1 MRDVAHIQYM
11 PLDFR
16 GLFDARVPQSLVD
29 CIADLLRW
37 NPAARLTSEQ
47 CIDHPYF
54 HETIPHL
61 QRTPP
66 LPQIP
71 FSSGQPPV
79 VPPMERPAAL
89 DAPPRSLPPSHSHHT
104 GARPAFAN
112 GETRV
117 LPPPVATPENMNR
130 IFLPPGHYR
139 PDASA
144 ASALV
149 NQLRELDL
157 PTAELASYG
166 TRQPVRAEET
176 FGQRPAPQASYTE
189 EPKRRQVSGTVYDG
203 SVYEGSNPSIPHIQP
218 QAQSTASFHQ
228 QQSPRQEPV
237 HAQSRSSLHH
247 QYTHTTPQ
255 QSPSQSNR
263 DSLPSHVTA
272 YVQQQQ
278 QQMALSPPQESYAPP
293 PIEQSPVDARPP
305 QPTIGKK
312 KKWGLSSVFGGGD
325 KSASSTSIV
334 GSTSNLLSAST
345 LKRTQSGQH
354 SSDRSPIEAALPPLS
369 DDPKKAK
376 KEAAARAKELAMAQ
390 REATARAQQER
401 ARAVMQKRNQI
412 VGDRV
417 EGRSKV
423 DLEYG
428 RGDSTGLP
436 TASAPANQ
444 STASLHGRQQPQQQ
458 YAASSSR
465 LAPVSTNMGATASTP
480 NFPTQRTYASMPPS
494 ASLSSI
500 RSLDSGQSQSTTNQL
515 SAETLSKY
523 DTGSRSKARRRE
535 NDYDHS
541 ESDHA
546 SLRNRSVLSIGTVDS
561 E

>member
-1 MRDVAHIQYM
+1 M

-16 GLFDARVPQSLVD
+16 KLFDARVPQSLVD

-66 LPQIP
+66 LTQIP

-79 VPPMERPAAL
+79 VPPMERPAPL
-89 DAPPRSLPPSHSHHT
+89 DAPPRSVPPSHSHHT

-176 FGQRPAPQASYTE
+176 FGQRPAPHAPYLE
-189 EPKRRQVSGTVYDG
+189 EPKRRQPSGSVYDG

-218 QAQSTASFHQ
+218 QTQSTSSFHQ
-228 QQSPRQEPV
+228 QQQQSPRHEPP
-237 HAQSRSSLHH
+237 HAQSRSSLHQH
-247 QYTHTTPQ
+247 YTHTTPQ
-255 QSPSQSNR
+255 QSPSQQSNR
-263 DSLPSHVTA
+263 DSLPPHVTA
-272 YVQQQQ
+272 FVQQQQ
-278 QQMALSPPQESYAPP
+278 QQMAMSPPQESYIPP

-354 SSDRSPIEAALPPLS
+354 TSDRSASDTALPPLS

-417 EGRSKV
+417 QGRSKV

-428 RGDSTGLP
+428 RGDSAGIP
-436 TASAPANQ
+436 DARNAANQ
-444 STASLHGRQQPQQQ
+444 SAASLHVHQQQQQQQ
-458 YAASSSR
+458 YASSSSR
-465 LAPVSTNMGATASTP
+465 LAPLSSNMGATASTP

-500 RSLDSGQSQSTTNQL
+500 RSLDSGQSHSTTNQL

-541 ESDHA
+541 DSDHA

>member
-1 MRDVAHIQYM
+1 
-11 PLDFR
+11 
-16 GLFDARVPQSLVD
+16 
-29 CIADLLRW
+29 
-37 NPAARLTSEQ
+37 
-47 CIDHPYF
+47 
-54 HETIPHL
+54 
-61 QRTPP
+61 
-66 LPQIP
+66 
-71 FSSGQPPV
+71 
-79 VPPMERPAAL
+79 
-89 DAPPRSLPPSHSHHT
+89 
-104 GARPAFAN
+104 
-112 GETRV
+112 
-117 LPPPVATPENMNR
+117 MNR

-166 TRQPVRAEET
+166 TRQPARADET
-176 FGQRPAPQASYTE
+176 FGRPAPRSQYLE
-189 EPKRRQVSGTVYDG
+189 EPQRRHPSGTVYDG
-203 SVYEGSNPSIPHIQP
+203 SVYEGSNPSIQHIHSPH
-218 QAQSTASFHQ
+218 AHSTASFQ
-228 QQSPRQEPV
+228 QQ
-237 HAQSRSSLHH
+237 
-247 QYTHTTPQ
+247 Y
-255 QSPSQSNR
+255 QSPSPQHQSPSPHPEQHSNR
-263 DSLPSHVTA
+263 SSLPSHVTA

-278 QQMALSPPQESYAPP
+278 QMVLDTPQEAYAPP
-293 PIEQSPVDARPP
+293 PIEQSPGDARPP
-305 QPTIGKK
+305 PAIGKK

-325 KSASSTSIV
+325 KSASTASIAA
-334 GSTSNLLSAST
+334 SSANLLAATT

-354 SSDRSPIEAALPPLS
+354 TSDRSPVDTAPPPPS

-417 EGRSKV
+417 HGKSKANLEFGRATS
-423 DLEYG
+423 G
-428 RGDSTGLP
+428 TSGSTPDPGGAIEQAAL
-436 TASAPANQ
+436 SA
-444 STASLHGRQQPQQQ
+444 ASLHGR
-458 YAASSSR
+458 YAASGSSSR
-465 LAPVSTNMGATASTP
+465 LAPGPGGSNMGATASTP

-500 RSLDSGQSQSTTNQL
+500 RSLDSGQSQSGTNQL

-523 DTGSRSKARRRE
+523 DVGSRSKARRR
-535 NDYDHS
+535 NDDYDHS

-546 SLRNRSVLSIGTVDS
+546 SLYNRSVLSIGTVDS

>member
-1 MRDVAHIQYM
+1 VPAN
-11 PLDFR
+11 FR

-66 LPQIP
+66 LPRIP
-71 FSSGQPPV
+71 FSQGQPAMLPQ
-79 VPPMERPAAL
+79 MERPAAL
-89 DAPPRSLPPSHSHHT
+89 DAPPRSVPPSHSQHT
-104 GARPAFAN
+104 GPRPAFAN
-112 GETRV
+112 GDTRV

-157 PTAELASYG
+157 PTADLGSYG

-176 FGQRPAPQASYTE
+176 FDQRAAQRQAYLE
-189 EPKRRQVSGTVYDG
+189 EPRQRAHSGTPYDG
-203 SVYEGSNPSIPHIQP
+203 SVYEGSNPSLQHVQTTPVQTH
-218 QAQSTASFHQ
+218 STAS
-228 QQSPRQEPV
+228 
-237 HAQSRSSLHH
+237 LHH
-247 QYTHTTPQ
+247 RSPHTTL
-255 QSPSQSNR
+255 QS
-263 DSLPSHVTA
+263 DASHHQTPPHVAA

-278 QQMALSPPQESYAPP
+278 QMVLEPPPEQYIPP
-293 PIEQSPVDARPP
+293 PIEPSANNVRSPA
-305 QPTIGKK
+305 PTIGKK

-325 KSASSTSIV
+325 KSSSTTSVLASSP
-334 GSTSNLLSAST
+334 NLLSAT
-345 LKRTQSGQH
+345 NLKRTQSGQH
-354 SSDRSPIEAALPPLS
+354 ASDRSTSALDVTLPPLS
-369 DDPKKAK
+369 EDPKKAK
-376 KEAAARAKELAMAQ
+376 KEAAARAKELEMAK
-390 REATARAQQER
+390 REAMARAQQER
-401 ARAVMQKRNQI
+401 ARAVMQKRNQL

-417 EGRSKV
+417 QGKSKAN
-423 DLEYG
+423 LEFG
-428 RGDSTGLP
+428 PATNATSGPIPDARGANLP
-436 TASAPANQ
+436 AGHS
-444 STASLHGRQQPQQQ
+444 SASLHGQQHL
-458 YAASSSR
+458 AAPSSR
-465 LAPVSTNMGATASTP
+465 LVPGGANMGATASTP

-500 RSLDSGQSQSTTNQL
+500 RSLDSGQSHSGTQL

-523 DTGSRSKARRRE
+523 DQSSRSKARRR
-535 NDYDHS
+535 NDDYDHS

>member
-1 MRDVAHIQYM
+1 
-11 PLDFR
+11 
-16 GLFDARVPQSLVD
+16 VD

-66 LPQIP
+66 LPRIP
-71 FSSGQPPV
+71 FSKGQPPV
-79 VPPMERPAAL
+79 VPQVQRTTPL
-89 DAPPRSLPPSHSHHT
+89 DAPPRSVPPSHAHHT
-104 GARPAFAN
+104 GSRTTFAN

-166 TRQPVRAEET
+166 TRQPAPAEER
-176 FGQRPAPQASYTE
+176 FEQRRAPRSQYLE
-189 EPKRRQVSGTVYDG
+189 EPQRRHPSGSAYDG
-203 SVYEGSNPSIPHIQP
+203 SVYEGSNPSVQHISRSHGN
-218 QAQSTASFHQ
+218 STASFQ
-228 QQSPRQEPV
+228 QQHA
-237 HAQSRSSLHH
+237 HAQHHAPHSDSSRSSL
-247 QYTHTTPQ
+247 P
-255 QSPSQSNR
+255 P
-263 DSLPSHVTA
+263 HVTA

-278 QQMALSPPQESYAPP
+278 QMVLDAPQEAYAPP
-293 PIEQSPVDARPP
+293 PIEPTPGVTSPPP
-305 QPTIGKK
+305 PPVIGKK

-325 KSASSTSIV
+325 KSSSTASIVASSA
-334 GSTSNLLSAST
+334 NLLSATT

-354 SSDRSPIEAALPPLS
+354 TSDRSPVDATPPPLS

-417 EGRSKV
+417 HGKSKANLEFGRATS
-423 DLEYG
+423 G
-428 RGDSTGLP
+428 TSGP
-436 TASAPANQ
+436 TPDPGGAIEQAAMSA
-444 STASLHGRQQPQQQ
+444 ASLHGR
-458 YAASSSR
+458 YAASGSSSR
-465 LAPVSTNMGATASTP
+465 LAPGPGGANMGATASTP

-500 RSLDSGQSQSTTNQL
+500 RSLDSGQSQSGGNHL
-515 SAETLSKY
+515 SAETLSRY
-523 DTGSRSKARRRE
+523 DAGSRSKARRR
-535 NDYDHS
+535 NDDYDHS

>member
-1 MRDVAHIQYM
+1 
-11 PLDFR
+11 
-16 GLFDARVPQSLVD
+16 
-29 CIADLLRW
+29 
-37 NPAARLTSEQ
+37 
-47 CIDHPYF
+47 
-54 HETIPHL
+54 
-61 QRTPP
+61 
-66 LPQIP
+66 
-71 FSSGQPPV
+71 
-79 VPPMERPAAL
+79 
-89 DAPPRSLPPSHSHHT
+89 
-104 GARPAFAN
+104 
-112 GETRV
+112 
-117 LPPPVATPENMNR
+117 MNR

-166 TRQPVRAEET
+166 TRQPARADET
-176 FGQRPAPQASYTE
+176 FGRPAPRSQYLE
-189 EPKRRQVSGTVYDG
+189 EPQRRHPSGSVYDG
-203 SVYEGSNPSIPHIQP
+203 SAYEGSNPSIQHIQSP
-218 QAQSTASFHQ
+218 HAHSTASFHQ
-228 QQSPRQEPV
+228 QHHSP
-237 HAQSRSSLHH
+237 SH
-247 QYTHTTPQ
+247 QQH
-255 QSPSQSNR
+255 QSPSPHPEHQSSR
-263 DSLPSHVTA
+263 SSLPSHVTA

-278 QQMALSPPQESYAPP
+278 QMVLDTPQEAYAPP
-293 PIEQSPVDARPP
+293 PIEQSPGDARPP
-305 QPTIGKK
+305 PAIGKK

-325 KSASSTSIV
+325 KSASTASIAA
-334 GSTSNLLSAST
+334 SSANLLAATT

-354 SSDRSPIEAALPPLS
+354 TSDRSPVDAAPPPLS

-417 EGRSKV
+417 HGKSKANLEFGRATS
-423 DLEYG
+423 G
-428 RGDSTGLP
+428 TSGP
-436 TASAPANQ
+436 TPDPGGAIEQAALSA
-444 STASLHGRQQPQQQ
+444 ASLHGR
-458 YAASSSR
+458 YAASGSSSR
-465 LAPVSTNMGATASTP
+465 LAPGPGGSNMGATASTP

-500 RSLDSGQSQSTTNQL
+500 RSLDSGQSQSGANQL

-523 DTGSRSKARRRE
+523 DIGLRSKARRR
-535 NDYDHS
+535 NDDYDHS

-546 SLRNRSVLSIGTVDS
+546 SLYNRSVLSIGTVDS

>member
-1 MRDVAHIQYM
+1 M
-11 PLDFR
+11 
-16 GLFDARVPQSLVD
+16 
-29 CIADLLRW
+29 RW

-66 LPQIP
+66 LPRIP
-71 FSSGQPPV
+71 FSQGQPPV
-79 VPPMERPAAL
+79 VPQMERPAAL
-89 DAPPRSLPPSHSHHT
+89 DAPPRSVPPSHSHHS
-104 GARPAFAN
+104 GSRPAFAN
-112 GETRV
+112 GDTRV

-166 TRQPVRAEET
+166 TRQPARADET
-176 FGQRPAPQASYTE
+176 FGRPAPRAQYLE
-189 EPKRRQVSGTVYDG
+189 EPQRRHPSGTVYEG
-203 SVYEGSNPSIPHIQP
+203 SAHGGSNPSIQHVQSPHGH
-218 QAQSTASFHQ
+218 STASFHQ
-228 QQSPRQEPV
+228 HQQSTPPHH
-237 HAQSRSSLHH
+237 HAPHSDHSNRSSL
-247 QYTHTTPQ
+247 P
-255 QSPSQSNR
+255 P
-263 DSLPSHVTA
+263 HVTA

-278 QQMALSPPQESYAPP
+278 QMVLDTPPEAYAAP
-293 PIEQSPVDARPP
+293 PIEQSAGDARPP
-305 QPTIGKK
+305 PAIGKK

-325 KSASSTSIV
+325 KSSSTANIAASSP
-334 GSTSNLLSAST
+334 NLLSATT

-354 SSDRSPIEAALPPLS
+354 TSDRSPVDATPPPIS

-417 EGRSKV
+417 HGKSKANLEFGRATSGTSGPTSDPGGAIEQAGRS
-423 DLEYG
+423 
-428 RGDSTGLP
+428 
-436 TASAPANQ
+436 A
-444 STASLHGRQQPQQQ
+444 ASLHGR
-458 YAASSSR
+458 YAASGSSSR
-465 LAPVSTNMGATASTP
+465 LAPGPAGANMGATASTP

-500 RSLDSGQSQSTTNQL
+500 RSLDSGQSHGTNQL
-515 SAETLSKY
+515 SAETLSRY
-523 DTGSRSKARRRE
+523 DDGSRSKARRR
-535 NDYDHS
+535 NDDYDHS

-546 SLRNRSVLSIGTVDS
+546 SLFNRSVLSIGTVDS

>member
-1 MRDVAHIQYM
+1 
-11 PLDFR
+11 
-16 GLFDARVPQSLVD
+16 
-29 CIADLLRW
+29 
-37 NPAARLTSEQ
+37 
-47 CIDHPYF
+47 
-54 HETIPHL
+54 
-61 QRTPP
+61 
-66 LPQIP
+66 
-71 FSSGQPPV
+71 
-79 VPPMERPAAL
+79 MERPAAL
-89 DAPPRSLPPSHSHHT
+89 DAPPRSVPPSHSHHT
-104 GARPAFAN
+104 GSRPAFN

-149 NQLRELDL
+149 NQVRELDL

-166 TRQPVRAEET
+166 TRQPAPAVEKFE
-176 FGQRPAPQASYTE
+176 QRQAPRSQYLE
-189 EPKRRQVSGTVYDG
+189 EPQRRHASGSHYDG
-203 SVYEGSNPSIPHIQP
+203 SVYEGSNPSIQHIQSQSP
-218 QAQSTASFHQ
+218 HGHSTASFHQ
-228 QQSPRQEPV
+228 HHTQVPHHSSQQDRHSER
-237 HAQSRSSLHH
+237 
-247 QYTHTTPQ
+247 T
-255 QSPSQSNR
+255 
-263 DSLPSHVTA
+263 SLPPHVTA

-278 QQMALSPPQESYAPP
+278 QMVLDTPQEAYAPP
-293 PIEQSPVDARPP
+293 PIEPTPNVSAPP
-305 QPTIGKK
+305 PPTIGKK

-325 KSASSTSIV
+325 KSSSTASIAASSA
-334 GSTSNLLSAST
+334 NLLSVTT

-354 SSDRSPIEAALPPLS
+354 TSDRSPVDATPPPLS

-417 EGRSKV
+417 HGKSKANLEFGRATS
-423 DLEYG
+423 G
-428 RGDSTGLP
+428 TSGP
-436 TASAPANQ
+436 TPDPGGANEQAAMSA
-444 STASLHGRQQPQQQ
+444 ASLQGR
-458 YAASSSR
+458 YAAPSGSSSR
-465 LAPVSTNMGATASTP
+465 LAPGPSGANMGATASTP

-500 RSLDSGQSQSTTNQL
+500 RSLDSGQSQSGGVQL
-515 SAETLSKY
+515 SAETLSRY
-523 DTGSRSKARRRE
+523 DGESRSKARKRTG
-535 NDYDHS
+535 DYDHS